1 MGFEIDFL
9 PVGDSEKGGDAIAL
23 RYGKLDGIRS
33 EQVVIVIDGGTKES
47 GENLVSHIRE
57 YYKTNQVNYII
68 STHPDADHSSGL
80 TVVLENLKV
89 DNLLIHRPWEHVQ
102 DIKDAF
108 KNGRITGKGLKESIK
123 KSLENA
129 YELETIAKSKGI
141 PIFEPF
147 SDLSKKK
154 DDKFIILG
162 PSEEFY
168 ENLLP
173 NFRETPEPKE
183 AAVWSKELV
192 NFLKGDIKLIAE
204 IWGIETLTDPEEWN
218 TSAENNTSTILLL
231 QLNGKKFLFTS
242 DAGIEALNNAIKKAE
257 SLGID
262 LREVDFLQIPHHGS
276 KHNVG
281 PTILNRIIGE
291 RLQEQKHLKTV
302 YVSAPKNGDPKHPSR
317 KVVNALKR
325 RGAEVYATKGIP
337 ICQRSPDAPD
347 RGWRKLDPLPFYEQV
362 AE

>member
-9 PVGDSEKGGDAIAL
+9 PVGDGEKGGDAIAL
-23 RYGKLDGIRS
+23 RCGKLDGTRS
-33 EQVVIVIDGGTKES
+33 EQAVIVIDGGTKES
-47 GENLVSHIRE
+47 GENLVKHIQK
-57 YYKTNQVNYII
+57 YYKTDQVNFVI

-89 DNLLIHRPWEHVQ
+89 DNLWMHRPWEHAQ

-129 YELETIAKSKGI
+129 YELETIAKRKEI

-147 SDLSKKK
+147 SDLSKK
-154 DDKFIILG
+154 DDKLIILG

-168 ENLLP
+168 EDLLP

-183 AAVWSKELV
+183 AVAWPEKFVTVVKEV
-192 NFLKGDIKLIAE
+192 VRWIAE
-204 IWGIETLTDPEEWN
+204 TWGIETLTDPEEGEI
-218 TSAENNTSTILLL
+218 SAENNTSTILLL
-231 QLNGKKFLFTS
+231 QLNGKKFLFTG
-242 DAGIEALNNAIKKAE
+242 DAGTEALDNAIDKAE

-262 LREVDFLQIPHHGS
+262 LREVGFLQIPHHGS

-291 RLQEQKHLKTV
+291 KLQEKEYLKIAYIST
-302 YVSAPKNGDPKHPSR
+302 PKNGDPKHPSR
-317 KVVNALKR
+317 KVVNAFIR
-325 RGAEVYATKGIP
+325 RGAKVFTTKGITL
-337 ICQRSPDAPD
+337 CQPSSDAPD
-347 RGWRKLDPLPFYEQV
+347 RGWNKADSLQFYEQV
-362 AE
+362 EE

>member
-9 PVGDSEKGGDAIAL
+9 PVGEGEKGGDAIAL

-57 YYKTNQVNYII
+57 YYKTDQVNLVI

-89 DNLLIHRPWEHVQ
+89 NSLWMHRPWTHAQ
-102 DIKDAF
+102 DIEDAF
-108 KNGRITGKGLKESIK
+108 KNGKITGKSLKESIK

-129 YELETIAKSKGI
+129 YELETIAGKLGI
-141 PIFEPF
+141 PIREPF
-147 SDLSKKK
+147 SDFSKK
-154 DDKFIILG
+154 DNQLIILG
-162 PSEEFY
+162 PSKEFY
-168 ENLLP
+168 EELLP

-183 AAVWSKELV
+183 AVAWPGKFVTVVKKIVRWIDET
-192 NFLKGDIKLIAE
+192 
-204 IWGIETLTDPEEWN
+204 WRMETLTDPEEGE

-231 QLNGKKFLFTS
+231 QIDGKKFLFTS
-242 DAGIEALNNAIKKAE
+242 DAGVEAINNATNKAE

-262 LREVDFLQIPHHGS
+262 LREVSILQIPHHGS

-291 RLQEQKHLKTV
+291 KLQEAEYLKNAYIST
-302 YVSAPKNGDPKHPSR
+302 PKNGDPKHPSR
-317 KVVNALKR
+317 KVINALKR
-325 RGAEVYATKGIP
+325 RGAKVFTTKGITMRQP
-337 ICQRSPDAPD
+337 SSDAPD
-347 RGWRKLDPLPFYEQV
+347 RGWSKADPLPFYDQV
-362 AE
+362 EE

>member
-1 MGFEIDFL
+1 MGFEVDFL
-9 PVGDSEKGGDAIAL
+9 PVGDGEKGGDAIAL
-23 RYGKLDGIRS
+23 RYGRLDGTRS
-33 EQVVIVIDGGTKES
+33 DQVVVVIDGGTKES
-47 GENLVSHIRE
+47 GENLVKHIRK
-57 YYKTNQVNYII
+57 YYKTDQVNLVI

-89 DNLLIHRPWEHVQ
+89 DNLWMHCPWEHTQ

-129 YELETIAKSKGI
+129 YELETIARKEGI
-141 PIFEPF
+141 PIYEPF
-147 SDLSKKK
+147 SDFSKK
-154 DDKFIILG
+154 DNQLIILG

-183 AAVWSKELV
+183 SVSWPEKFVTVVKEV
-192 NFLKGDIKLIAE
+192 VRWIAE
-204 IWGIETLTDPEEWN
+204 TWGMETLTDPEEGE
-218 TSAENNTSTILLL
+218 TSAENNASIILLL
-231 QLNGKKFLFTS
+231 QIDGEKFLFTS
-242 DAGIEALNNAIKKAE
+242 DAGIEALNNAINKAE
-257 SLGID
+257 SLGIN
-262 LREVDFLQIPHHGS
+262 LREVGFLQIPHHGS

-291 RLQEQKHLKTV
+291 KLQEQKHLKTACI
-302 YVSAPKNGDPKHPSR
+302 SAPKNGDPKHPSG
-317 KVVNALKR
+317 KVVNAFKR
-325 RGAEVYATKGIP
+325 RGAEVYATKGISV
-337 ICQRSPDAPD
+337 CKSSSDAPD
-347 RGWRKLDPLPFYEQV
+347 RGWRKVDLLPFYEQV

>member
-9 PVGDSEKGGDAIAL
+9 PVGDGEKGGDAIAL
-23 RYGKLDGIRS
+23 RCGKLDGTRS
-33 EQVVIVIDGGTKES
+33 EQAVIVIDGGTKES
-47 GENLVSHIRE
+47 GENLVKHIQK
-57 YYKTNQVNYII
+57 YYKTDQVNFVI

-89 DNLLIHRPWEHVQ
+89 DNLWMHRPWEHAQ

-108 KNGRITGKGLKESIK
+108 KNGKITGKGLKESIK

-129 YELETIAKSKGI
+129 YELETIAKRKEI

-147 SDLSKKK
+147 SDLSKK
-154 DDKFIILG
+154 DDKLIILG

-168 ENLLP
+168 EDLLP

-183 AAVWSKELV
+183 AVAWPEKFVTVVKEV
-192 NFLKGDIKLIAE
+192 VRWIAE
-204 IWGIETLTDPEEWN
+204 TWGIETLTDPEEGEI
-218 TSAENNTSTILLL
+218 SAENNTSTILLL
-231 QLNGKKFLFTS
+231 QLNGKKFLFTG
-242 DAGIEALNNAIKKAE
+242 DAGTEALDNAIDKAE

-262 LREVDFLQIPHHGS
+262 LREVGFLQIPHHGS

-291 RLQEQKHLKTV
+291 KLQEKEYLKIAYIST
-302 YVSAPKNGDPKHPSR
+302 PKNGDPKHPSR
-317 KVVNALKR
+317 KVVNAFIR
-325 RGAEVYATKGIP
+325 RGAKVFTTKGITL
-337 ICQRSPDAPD
+337 CQPSSDAPD
-347 RGWRKLDPLPFYEQV
+347 RGWNKADSLQFYEQV
-362 AE
+362 EE

>member
-9 PVGDSEKGGDAIAL
+9 PVGDGEKGGDAIAL
-23 RYGKLDGIRS
+23 RFGKLDGTRS
-33 EQVVIVIDGGTKES
+33 EQAVIVIDGGTKES
-47 GENLVSHIRE
+47 GENLVKHIQE
-57 YYKTNQVNYII
+57 YYKTEQVNFVI

-89 DNLLIHRPWEHVQ
+89 DNLWMHRPWEHAQ

-129 YELETIAKSKGI
+129 YELEAIAKRKEI

-147 SDLSKKK
+147 SDLSKK
-154 DDKFIILG
+154 DDKLIILG

-168 ENLLP
+168 EDLLP
-173 NFRETPEPKE
+173 NFRETLEPKE
-183 AAVWSKELV
+183 AIAWPEKLVIIAKEV
-192 NFLKGDIKLIAE
+192 IRWIAE
-204 IWGIETLTDPEEWN
+204 TWGIETLTDPEEGEI
-218 TSAENNTSTILLL
+218 SAENNTSTILLL
-231 QLNGKKFLFTS
+231 QLNGKKFLFTG
-242 DAGIEALNNAIKKAE
+242 DAGTEALNNAINKAE

-262 LREVDFLQIPHHGS
+262 LREVGFLQIPHHGS

-281 PTILNRIIGE
+281 PTILNHIIGE
-291 RLQEQKHLKTV
+291 KLREQKHLKTAF
-302 YVSAPKNGDPKHPSR
+302 VSSPKNGDPKHPSR

-325 RGAEVYATKGIP
+325 RGAKAYATKGISM
-337 ICQRSPDAPD
+337 CQSSPDAPD
-347 RGWRKLDPLPFYEQV
+347 RGWSKADPLPFYEQV
-362 AE
+362 EE

>member
-9 PVGDSEKGGDAIAL
+9 PVGDGEKGGDAIAL
-23 RYGKLDGIRS
+23 RYGKLDGTRS
-33 EQVVIVIDGGTKES
+33 EQAVIVIDGGTKES
-47 GENLVSHIRE
+47 GENLVKHIQE
-57 YYKTNQVNYII
+57 YYKTDQVNFVI

-89 DNLLIHRPWEHVQ
+89 DNLWMHRPWEHAQ

-129 YELETIAKSKGI
+129 YELETIAKRKEI

-147 SDLSKKK
+147 SDLSKK
-154 DDKFIILG
+154 DDKLIILG

-168 ENLLP
+168 EDLLP

-183 AAVWSKELV
+183 AVAWPEKFVTVVKEV
-192 NFLKGDIKLIAE
+192 VRWIAE
-204 IWGIETLTDPEEWN
+204 TWGIETLTDPEEGEI
-218 TSAENNTSTILLL
+218 SAENNTSTILLL
-231 QLNGKKFLFTS
+231 QLNGKKFLFTG
-242 DAGIEALNNAIKKAE
+242 DAGTEALNNAIDKAE

-262 LREVDFLQIPHHGS
+262 LREVGFLQIPHHGS

-291 RLQEQKHLKTV
+291 KLQEKEYLKIAYIST
-302 YVSAPKNGDPKHPSR
+302 PKNGDPKHPSR
-317 KVVNALKR
+317 KVVNAFIR
-325 RGAEVYATKGIP
+325 RGAKVFTTKGITLRQP
-337 ICQRSPDAPD
+337 SSDAPD
-347 RGWRKLDPLPFYEQV
+347 RGWNKADSLQFYEQV
-362 AE
+362 EE

>member
-9 PVGDSEKGGDAIAL
+9 PVGDGEKGGDAIAL
-23 RYGKLDGIRS
+23 RYGKLDGTRS
-33 EQVVIVIDGGTKES
+33 EQVVVVIDGGTKES
-47 GENLVSHIRE
+47 GENLVNHIQE
-57 YYKTNQVNYII
+57 YYKTDQINLVI

-89 DNLLIHRPWEHVQ
+89 DNLWMHRPWEHAQ

-108 KNGRITGKGLKESIK
+108 KNGKITGKGLKESIK

-129 YELETIAKSKGI
+129 YELEAIAKRKKI

-147 SDLSKKK
+147 SDFSKK
-154 DDKFIILG
+154 DSQLIILG
-162 PSEEFY
+162 PGEEFY

-183 AAVWSKELV
+183 SAAWPEKFVTVAKEV
-192 NFLKGDIKLIAE
+192 IRWIAE
-204 IWGIETLTDPEEWN
+204 TWGMETLADPEEGE

-231 QLNGKKFLFTS
+231 PLNGKKFLFTS
-242 DAGIEALNNAIKKAE
+242 DAGTEALNNAIDKAE

-262 LREVDFLQIPHHGS
+262 LREVGFLQIPHHGS
-276 KHNVG
+276 KHNIG

-291 RLQEQKHLKTV
+291 KIKEKKHLKTA

-317 KVVNALKR
+317 KVVNAFIR
-325 RGAEVYATKGIP
+325 RGAKVYATKGSEKYHHS
-337 ICQRSPDAPD
+337 QDAPD
-347 RGWRKLDPLPFYEQV
+347 RGWSKAEPLQFNDDVE
-362 AE
+362 E

>member
-1 MGFEIDFL
+1 MGFEVDFL
-9 PVGDSEKGGDAIAL
+9 PVGDGEKGGDAIAL
-23 RYGKLDGIRS
+23 RYGKLDGTRS
-33 EQVVIVIDGGTKES
+33 DQVVVVIDGGTKES
-47 GENLVSHIRE
+47 GENLVNHIRK
-57 YYKTNQVNYII
+57 YYKTGQVNLVI
-68 STHPDADHSSGL
+68 SSHPDADHSSGL
-80 TVVLENLKV
+80 TIVLENLKV
-89 DNLLIHRPWEHVQ
+89 DNLWIHRPWEHAQ

-129 YELETIAKSKGI
+129 YELEATARKEGI

-147 SDLSKKK
+147 SDFSKK
-154 DDKFIILG
+154 DNQLIILG

-183 AAVWSKELV
+183 SVAWPEKLVTLVKEV
-192 NFLKGDIKLIAE
+192 VKWIAE
-204 IWGIETLTDPEEWN
+204 TWGMETLTDPEEGE
-218 TSAENNTSTILLL
+218 TSAENNTSTILFL

-242 DAGIEALNNAIKKAE
+242 DAGIEALNNAIDKAE

-262 LREVDFLQIPHHGS
+262 LREVGFLQIPHHGS

-281 PTILNRIIGE
+281 PTILNHIIGE
-291 RLQEQKHLKTV
+291 KLQEKKYFKIV
-302 YVSAPKNGDPKHPSR
+302 YISAPKNGDPKHPSR

-325 RGAEVYATKGIP
+325 RGAKVYATKGISM
-337 ICQRSPDAPD
+337 CQSSPDAPD
-347 RGWRKLDPLPFYEQV
+347 RGWKKADPLPFYDQV
-362 AE
+362 EE

>member
-9 PVGDSEKGGDAIAL
+9 PVGDGEKGGDAIAL
-23 RYGKLDGIRS
+23 RYGKLDGTRS

-47 GENLVSHIRE
+47 GENLVKHIQE
-57 YYKTNQVNYII
+57 YYKTEQVNFVI

-89 DNLLIHRPWEHVQ
+89 DNLWMHRPWEHAQ

-129 YELETIAKSKGI
+129 YELETIAKRKEIS
-141 PIFEPF
+141 IFEPF
-147 SDLSKKK
+147 SDLSKK
-154 DDKFIILG
+154 DDKLIILG

-168 ENLLP
+168 EDLLP

-183 AAVWSKELV
+183 AVAWPEKFVTVVKEV
-192 NFLKGDIKLIAE
+192 VRWIAE
-204 IWGIETLTDPEEWN
+204 TWGIETLTDPEEGEI
-218 TSAENNTSTILLL
+218 SAENNTSTILLL
-231 QLNGKKFLFTS
+231 QLNGKKFLFTG
-242 DAGIEALNNAIKKAE
+242 DAGTEALNNAIDKAE

-262 LREVDFLQIPHHGS
+262 LREVGFLQIPHHGS

-281 PTILNRIIGE
+281 PTILNYIIGE
-291 RLQEQKHLKTV
+291 KLQEKK
-302 YVSAPKNGDPKHPSR
+302 YFKIAYISAPKNGDPKHPSR

-325 RGAEVYATKGIP
+325 RGAEAYATKDISM
-337 ICQRSPDAPD
+337 RHSSPDAPD
-347 RGWRKLDPLPFYEQV
+347 RGWRKADPLPFYDQV
-362 AE
+362 EE

>member
-9 PVGDSEKGGDAIAL
+9 PVGDGEKGGDAIAL
-23 RYGKLDGIRS
+23 RFGKLDGTRS

-47 GENLVSHIRE
+47 GENLVKHIQK
-57 YYKTNQVNYII
+57 YYKTDQVNFVI

-89 DNLLIHRPWEHVQ
+89 DNLWMHRPWIHAQ

-129 YELETIAKSKGI
+129 YELETIARRKEI

-147 SDLSKKK
+147 SDLSKE
-154 DDKFIILG
+154 DDQLIILG

-168 ENLLP
+168 EDLLP
-173 NFRETPEPKE
+173 NFRETPEQKE
-183 AAVWSKELV
+183 AIAWPEKLVTVAKEV
-192 NFLKGDIKLIAE
+192 IKWIAE
-204 IWGIETLTDPEEWN
+204 TWGMETLTDPEEGE
-218 TSAENNTSTILLL
+218 TSAENNASIILLL
-231 QLNGKKFLFTS
+231 QTDGEKFLFTS
-242 DAGIEALNNAIKKAE
+242 DAGVEALDNATNKAE

-262 LREVDFLQIPHHGS
+262 LREVNFLQIPHHGS

-281 PTILNRIIGE
+281 PAILNRIIGE

-302 YVSAPKNGDPKHPSR
+302 YISAPKNGDPKHPSR
-317 KVVNALKR
+317 KVVNAFIR
-325 RGAEVYATKGIP
+325 RGAKVFTTKGITM
-337 ICQRSPDAPD
+337 CQHSSDAPD
-347 RGWRKLDPLPFYEQV
+347 RGWNKSDSLPFYDQV
-362 AE
+362 EE

>member
-9 PVGDSEKGGDAIAL
+9 PVGDGEKGGDAIAL
-23 RYGKLDGIRS
+23 RYGKLDGTRS
-33 EQVVIVIDGGTKES
+33 EQAVIVIDGGTKES
-47 GENLVSHIRE
+47 GENLVKHIQE
-57 YYKTNQVNYII
+57 YYKTDQVNFVI

-89 DNLLIHRPWEHVQ
+89 DNLWMHRPWEHAQ

-129 YELETIAKSKGI
+129 YELETIAKRKEI

-147 SDLSKKK
+147 SDLSKK
-154 DDKFIILG
+154 DDKLIILG

-168 ENLLP
+168 EDLLP
-173 NFRETPEPKE
+173 NFRKTPEPKE
-183 AAVWSKELV
+183 ALAWPEKFVTVVKEV
-192 NFLKGDIKLIAE
+192 VRWIAE
-204 IWGIETLTDPEEWN
+204 TWGIETLTDPEEGEI
-218 TSAENNTSTILLL
+218 SAENNTSTILLL
-231 QLNGKKFLFTS
+231 QLNGKKFLFTG
-242 DAGIEALNNAIKKAE
+242 DAGTEALNNAIDKAE

-262 LREVDFLQIPHHGS
+262 LREVGFLQIPHHGS

-291 RLQEQKHLKTV
+291 KLQEKEYLKIAYIST
-302 YVSAPKNGDPKHPSR
+302 PKNGDPKHPSR
-317 KVVNALKR
+317 KVVNAFIR
-325 RGAEVYATKGIP
+325 RGAKVFTTKGITLRQP
-337 ICQRSPDAPD
+337 SSDAPD
-347 RGWRKLDPLPFYEQV
+347 RGWSKADPLPFYDQV

>member
-1 MGFEIDFL
+1 MGFEVDFL
-9 PVGDSEKGGDAIAL
+9 PVGDGEKGGDAIAL
-23 RYGKLDGIRS
+23 RYGKLDGTRS
-33 EQVVIVIDGGTKES
+33 DQVVVVIDGGTKES
-47 GENLVSHIRE
+47 GENLVKHIQE
-57 YYKTNQVNYII
+57 YYKTGQVNLVI

-89 DNLLIHRPWEHVQ
+89 DNLWMHRPWKHAQ

-129 YELETIAKSKGI
+129 YELETIAIKEGI

-147 SDLSKKK
+147 SDLSKK
-154 DDKFIILG
+154 DNQLIILG
-162 PSEEFY
+162 PSKEFY

-183 AAVWSKELV
+183 SEAWPEKIITFVKETV
-192 NFLKGDIKLIAE
+192 KEIAE
-204 IWGIETLTDPEEWN
+204 TWGVETLTDPEEGE

-231 QLNGKKFLFTS
+231 QLDGKKFLFTS
-242 DAGIEALNNAIKKAE
+242 DAGIEALNNAIDKAE
-257 SLGID
+257 GLGID
-262 LREVDFLQIPHHGS
+262 LKKIGFLQIPHHGS

-281 PTILNRIIGE
+281 PTVLNRIVGE
-291 RLQEQKHLKTV
+291 RLREPKHLKTV
-302 YVSAPKNGDPKHPSR
+302 YASAPKNGDPKHPSR

-325 RGAEVYATKGIP
+325 RGANAYATKGISM
-337 ICQRSPDAPD
+337 CQSSPDAPD
-347 RGWRKLDPLPFYEQV
+347 RGWKKADPLPFYDQV
-362 AE
+362 EE

>member
-9 PVGDSEKGGDAIAL
+9 PVGDGEKGGDAIAL
-23 RYGKLDGIRS
+23 RYGKLDGTRS
-33 EQVVIVIDGGTKES
+33 EQTVIVIDGGTKES
-47 GENLVSHIRE
+47 GENLVKHIQE
-57 YYKTNQVNYII
+57 YYKTDQVNLVI

-89 DNLLIHRPWEHVQ
+89 DNLWMHRPWTHAQ

-129 YELETIAKSKGI
+129 YELETIAKRKEI

-147 SDLSKKK
+147 SDLPKK
-154 DDKFIILG
+154 DTQLIILG

-173 NFRETPEPKE
+173 NFRETPEVKE
-183 AAVWSKELV
+183 AVAWPEKFVTVVKEV
-192 NFLKGDIKLIAE
+192 VRWIAE
-204 IWGIETLTDPEEWN
+204 TWGMETLTDPEEGE
-218 TSAENNTSTILLL
+218 TSAENNASTILLL

-242 DAGIEALNNAIKKAE
+242 DAGIEALNNAINKAE

-262 LREVDFLQIPHHGS
+262 LREVVFLQIPHHGS

-291 RLQEQKHLKTV
+291 RLQEQKHLKTACI
-302 YVSAPKNGDPKHPSR
+302 SAPKNGDPKHPSG
-317 KVVNALKR
+317 KVVNAFKR
-325 RGAEVYATKGIP
+325 RGAEVYATKGISV
-337 ICQRSPDAPD
+337 CKSSSDAPD
-347 RGWRKLDPLPFYEQV
+347 RGWSNVDPLPFYDQV
-362 AE
+362 EE